1 MTLYGALKSKGDLS
15 TNFVL
20 WAEGLFDIPNDI
32 NKDPFICSN
41 ADYVQKHNAA
51 AFFANSRNDE
61 CPSTVVWKGWAQGTL
76 PPPPDQLLPTVN
88 LVSKGVAFVIP
99 GQDHNGH
106 NGGGPNPTE
115 TKVQAWNN
123 WLQGNIPQ
131 YVNYA
136 LNKAN
141 KTLLIIT
148 QDEKSGGYCGD
159 ANHIILFL
167 IAGDL
172 QAQTDSTCVGLDT
185 CPGVVPGQ
193 AAQYN
198 ILRTITKNFNLA
210 NLGHANTNV
219 PALIPPL

>member
-1 MTLYGALKSKGDLS
+1 
-15 TNFVL
+15 
-20 WAEGLFDIPNDI
+20 
-32 NKDPFICSN
+32 
-41 ADYVQKHNAA
+41 
-51 AFFANSRNDE
+51 
-61 CPSTVVWKGWAQGTL
+61 
-76 PPPPDQLLPTVN
+76 
-88 LVSKGVAFVIP
+88 
-99 GQDHNGH
+99 
-106 NGGGPNPTE
+106 
-115 TKVQAWNN
+115 VQAWNN

-141 KTLLIIT
+141 NTLLIIT

-185 CPGVVPGQ
+185 CPGVALGQ

-198 ILRTITKNFNLA
+198 ILKTITKNFGLA
-210 NLGHANTNV
+210 NLNHATGNGV
-219 PALIPPL
+219 LVLIPPIPR